1 MKTEI
6 DALLSPARVLQ
17 VLRHRLGPAFGAT
30 AKQLVQQLTG
40 RGDYPAAER
49 HLRGVVEQLR
59 LEGYPVCAHPSH
71 GYYLAGSD
79 ADLELTCDYLRS
91 RAMKSLRQIAA
102 MRRVSL
108 PDLLGQLRL
117 SA

>member
-1 MKTEI
+1 MKREVESLVSPSRLLQ
-6 DALLSPARVLQ
+6 ALRGHVGQA
-17 VLRHRLGPAFGAT
+17 HGAT
-30 AKQLVQQLTG
+30 AKQLVQELT
-40 RGDYPAAER
+40 RRSEYPAAER
-49 HLRGVVEQLR
+49 HLRNVVEQLR

-71 GYYLAGSD
+71 GYYLAASD
-79 ADLELTCDYLRS
+79 ADLALTCDYLHS
-91 RAMKSLRQIAA
+91 RAMKSLQQIAA

>member
-1 MKTEI
+1 MKSEV
-6 DALLSPARVLQ
+6 DSLLSPARVLD
-17 VLRHRLGPAFGAT
+17 VLRRRKGPSAGAT
-30 AKQLVQQLTG
+30 AAQLVQELT
-40 RGDYPAAER
+40 RRAHYPAAER
-49 HLRGVVEQLR
+49 HLRNVVEQLR

-71 GYYLAGSD
+71 GYYLAASD
-79 ADLELTCDYLRS
+79 ADLQLTCDYLHS

>member
-6 DALLSPARVLQ
+6 DTLLSPARLLQ
-17 VLRHRLGPAFGAT
+17 VLRQHVGQAHGAT
-30 AKQLVQQLTG
+30 AKQLVQALTG
-40 RGDYPAAER
+40 RHEYAAAER
-49 HLRGVVEQLR
+49 HLRNVVEQLR

-71 GYYLAGSD
+71 GYYLAASD

-91 RAMKSLRQIAA
+91 RAMKSLQQIAA

>member
-1 MKTEI
+1 MKHEVES
-6 DALLSPARVLQ
+6 LLSASRVLQ
-17 VLRHRLGPAFGAT
+17 LLRGHVGQAHGAT
-30 AKQLVQQLTG
+30 AKQLVARLTG
-40 RGDYPAAER
+40 RGEYPAAER
-49 HLRGVVEQLR
+49 HLRVVVEQLR
-59 LEGYPVCAHPSH
+59 MEGYPVCAHPSH
-71 GYYLAGSD
+71 GYYLAAND

-91 RAMKSLRQIAA
+91 RAMKSLQQIAA